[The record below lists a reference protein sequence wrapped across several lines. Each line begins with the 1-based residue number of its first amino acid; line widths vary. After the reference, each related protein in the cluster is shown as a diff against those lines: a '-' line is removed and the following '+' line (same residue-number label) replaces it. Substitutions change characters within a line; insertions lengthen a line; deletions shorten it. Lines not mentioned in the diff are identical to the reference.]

1 MPINNQN
8 AIDLGLGALEFGNY
22 VNSVF
27 SSYSDVGAIKSE
39 LSIDIEREV
48 LSFES
53 GRPLIT
59 IVQQVI
65 REKVMIKATLAE
77 LNMAVVKQV
86 LGQGDVFSGSVPTFL
101 DGSQTALRGNLQ
113 TGYTAVQSGTL
124 LKFGGL
130 PTIAYIG
137 LRFTHQRADGGRIIF
152 EGYRASPM
160 GKLTLPFKEADWNLY
175 EVQFNLLANTC
186 QPAGEQYFQ
195 LFEEALPTPPSC

>member
-1 MPINNQN
+1 MPVNNLN

-27 SSYSDVGAIKSE
+27 NAYGDVGAIKSE
-39 LSIDIEREV
+39 LSIDIQREV
-48 LSFES
+48 LGFET

-77 LNMAVVKQV
+77 LNMATVKQV
-86 LGQGDVFSGSVPTFL
+86 LGQGNVYSGSVPTFL
-101 DGSQTALRGNLQ
+101 DGSQNALRGNLQ
-113 TGYTAVQSGTL
+113 AGYTAVQSGTL
-124 LKFGGL
+124 FKFGGL
-130 PTIAYIG
+130 PTIAFIG

-175 EVQFNLLANTC
+175 EVEFSLLANTC
-186 QPAGEQYFQ
+186 NAAGEQYFQ
-195 LFEEALPTPPSC
+195 LFEEALPVPPGC